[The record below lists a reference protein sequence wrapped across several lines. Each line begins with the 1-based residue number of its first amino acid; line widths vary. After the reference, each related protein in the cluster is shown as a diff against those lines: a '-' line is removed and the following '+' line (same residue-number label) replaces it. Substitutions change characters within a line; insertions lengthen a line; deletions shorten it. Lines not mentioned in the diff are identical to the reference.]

1 MRHLFEYYEFDQL
14 SDSAKENAID
24 NVREEMYK
32 GNWIGDMD
40 WVIDDDSLFE
50 PSEEEMT
57 ALFGP
62 DYYENNGNRHMI
74 ENTRKNISLV
84 SKEDPNYYIHCAD
97 ALDVSNDNLF
107 LRWLGI
113 PNKFRKF
120 TYYTFRDSGRST
132 DTSIEFEID
141 DEESLIEK
149 FGKEGVDELYTY
161 FESAEEKF
169 KKHMDWVLT
178 RISNSYSEQFEES
191 GVIHAIQS
199 NEIVFDEEG
208 EIDGENY

>member
-14 SDSAKENAID
+14 SNSAKENAID

-57 ALFGP
+57 TLFGP

-113 PNKFRKF
+113 
-120 TYYTFRDSGRST
+120 
-132 DTSIEFEID
+132 
-141 DEESLIEK
+141 
-149 FGKEGVDELYTY
+149 LYTY

-199 NEIVFDEEG
+199 NEIVFDEDG